1 MVKVRVTITVREGT
15 IRPLISSPPKSII
28 DKWVA
33 LKLRGIVTDEE
44 LRNKIAE
51 QVYKEVCAACEGVGQ
66 VAPDYYAGAPV
77 RVCSICKGTGVTRQS
92 TPPR

>member
-1 MVKVRVTITVREGT
+1 MVKVRVTITVREEA
-15 IRPLISSPPKSII
+15 IRPLASPPPKSTV

-44 LRNKIAE
+44 LARKIAE